1 MTTILILSRRELES
15 LVPFADYVEA
25 VAEAFR
31 LHAAGRS
38 VAPAP
43 LYIAGEDGGFH
54 VKGASLPLG
63 PGYVAFKTNANF
75 PENKRRAGL
84 PTIQGAVLLLDART
98 GTPLALLDSSE
109 ITIKRTGAATA
120 LAARYLA
127 RPESATATICGCGA
141 QGKSQVM
148 ALRHVLDIRRV
159 FAWDADADAARAY
172 AAEMSGEHGI
182 EVVPA
187 RDLASATL
195 ASDVIVTCTT
205 STRPFL
211 GSSAVRPGTFI
222 AAVGA
227 DNPHKSELHP
237 ELMARAVVVP
247 DVLDQAVYMGD
258 LHHAL
263 DAGVMTREDV
273 RAELGTLISGAGP
286 GRARPD
292 EITIFDSTGTG
303 IQDVAAAARAY
314 EVALTRQCGSRI
326 ELG

>member
-1 MTTILILSRRELES
+1 MSTILILSRRDLEP

-31 LHAAGRS
+31 LHTRGRA

-98 GTPLALLDSSE
+98 GTPLAILDSIE
-109 ITIKRTGAATA
+109 ITIKRTAAATA
-120 LAARYLA
+120 LATRYLA
-127 RPESATATICGCGA
+127 RPESATATVCGCGA
-141 QGKSQVM
+141 QGTSQLL

-159 FAWDADADAARAY
+159 FAWDADADAAVAY
-172 AAEMSGEHGI
+172 AAQMSGEHGI
-182 EVVPA
+182 EVVAAP
-187 RDLASATL
+187 DLASATL

-211 GSSAVRPGTFI
+211 GASAVRPGTFI

-227 DNPHKSELHP
+227 DNPQKSELHP
-237 ELMARAVVVP
+237 ELMARATVVP

-258 LHHAL
+258 LHHAI
-263 DAGVMTREDV
+263 DAGAMTREDV
-273 RAELGTLISGAGP
+273 RAELGALVSGDLR
-286 GRARPD
+286 GRSRSD

-314 EVALTRQCGSRI
+314 EVALTRQCGSRV
-326 ELG
+326 ELA